1 MARGALVKPGR
12 IGNYTRKQ
20 LDAIVAAEAATIT
33 AQGDITAVTTSTTSG
48 LNGGASSGAA
58 ALTIAPERATEG
70 TVASGDYVL
79 IADVNDSNNLKR
91 VTAGSIATLAGG
103 GSISMSSNT
112 DADNV
117 IITSDGT
124 NGKAIQQANATIST
138 GGQSLTVQ
146 GTLTLA
152 DSSGN
157 TNLTISESGTN
168 DCAFVNTVNN
178 KDIIFKGKASS
189 GTSEIF
195 RIDSSAESLLV
206 AESKKILLGNAE
218 EYIYG
223 DGTDIHIGVGSGG
236 DVNIAANIGLTFGQD
251 AEKIE
256 GDGSG
261 LTISGGVL
269 TLDSAGDI
277 TLDAG
282 GANVFFKDD
291 GTTFLDFQNSSGD
304 AIIVPGASTKDV
316 IFKCHSS
323 DNSGAEVMRLDSSAG
338 LIQIGTDRKLAFSN
352 ANEHIYSDGTDLFI
366 GVGSGGDI
374 NLPADIGLAFGDDGE
389 KIEGNSSGLTISGAA
404 LTLDSEGDIILD
416 ADGGDVFFKDGG
428 TTFLDAKNSSG
439 NVILAPGAST
449 KDIIFKCHSDDN
461 SGEEVFRV
469 DSSAGVLLLPAGKKI
484 AFSDTGEYISGDGT
498 NLTIGSGAGVTI
510 DASGDIVLDADGD
523 DIRMLAG
530 SDDATGLTFTHS
542 NSGDWTI
549 KPGVQDKDLILQSN
563 TGGNATEMLRIDAS
577 TARIGIKT
585 TAPVATLEV
594 AGTVSGSSFYAS
606 ENMQVSGTLNCAST
620 INATNTVSGSDACFT
635 GDLNVSGN
643 FFGAGGTI
651 SAGNFA
657 ATTTVSGTDGYFVG
671 NSVISGTLSTGGSLT
686 SNKTIQATNAISSSD
701 GYFSGDVDISGT
713 VSATKYSSIT
723 SIGTVSGSDAYFVG
737 KLDLSGNLKLSGNN
751 YLNFGSTAGVT
762 GYGIRDNGGFVQFR
776 DSSGTW
782 KDIGAASLEGSGSSV
797 EQIQDIVGDMF
808 TSNSETNI
816 TTTYVDSDGKIT
828 LVASA
833 AGGNSTTGSLEVS
846 GGFLGIDLTG
856 SYITHGVTLPNKADA
871 TGSVKA
877 NAFLSYSSRR
887 YKKNIVPIQDAINK
901 IKNLQG
907 VSFDWKNSGQK
918 DIGFIAEDV
927 GEIIPEIVS
936 FEENGIDAS
945 SMDYP
950 KLTALLVEAVKA
962 QQKRIEKLENML
974 VVRPRGH

>member
-1 MARGALVKPGR
+1 MARGALIKPGR

-48 LNGGASSGAA
+48 LDGGATTGAA
-58 ALTIAPERATEG
+58 ALTIAPERATDG

-178 KDIIFKGKASS
+178 RDIIFKGKATS

-195 RIDSSAESLLV
+195 RIDSSAESLLI

-269 TLDSAGDI
+269 TLDSVGDI

-352 ANEHIYSDGTDLFI
+352 ANEYIYSDGTDLFV

-389 KIEGNSSGLTISGAA
+389 KIEGNSSGLTITGAA

-461 SGEEVFRV
+461 SGAEVFRV
-469 DSSAGVLLLPAGKKI
+469 DSSEGTLLLPTGKKV

-498 NLTIGSGAGVTI
+498 DLTIGSGRHVTI
-510 DASGDIVLDADGD
+510 DARGDIILDADGD
-523 DIRMLAG
+523 DIRMQAG

-549 KPGVQDKDLILQSN
+549 KPGVQDKDLIIQSN
-563 TGGNATEMLRIDAS
+563 TAGNATEMLRVDAS

-585 TAPVATLEV
+585 AAPAALLEV

-606 ENMQVSGTLNCAST
+606 ENMQVSGALNCAST
-620 INATNTVSGSDACFT
+620 INAVNTVSGSDAYFVGNLGISGSFSVGSSLTAT
-635 GDLNVSGN
+635 GLK
-643 FFGAGGTI
+643 
-651 SAGNFA
+651 
-657 ATTTVSGTDGYFVG
+657 ATNTLSGTDGYYVG
-671 NSVISGTLSTGGSLT
+671 NSVISGTLT
-686 SNKTIQATNAISSSD
+686 SGKTIRAANALSSSD
-701 GYFSGDVDISGT
+701 GYFSGDLDVSGT
-713 VSATKYSSIT
+713 ISATKYSSIT
-723 SIGTVSGSDAYFVG
+723 SITTVSGSDAYYTG
-737 KLDLSGNLKLSGNN
+737 KLNVSGNLGFADSSN
-751 YLNFGSTAGVT
+751 YINFGNTEGTT
-762 GYGIRDNGGFVQFR
+762 GYGIRDNAGFMQFR
-776 DSSGTW
+776 DSAGTW
-782 KDIGAASLEGSGSSV
+782 KDFAVAALEGTGSSV

-816 TTTYVDSDGKIT
+816 TTTYVDNDGKIT

-833 AGGNSTTGSLEVS
+833 AGNSVTGSLEVS
-846 GGFLGIDLTG
+846 SGFVGVSLTG
-856 SYITHGVTLPNKADA
+856 SYITHGVTLPNKSDA

-887 YKKNIVPIQDAINK
+887 YKEDIVPIEDPISK
-901 IKNLQG
+901 VKNLQG
-907 VSFDWKNSGQK
+907 VSFAWKSSGDK

-936 FEENGIDAS
+936 FEENGVDAS

-950 KLTALLVEAVKA
+950 KLTALLVEAVKE

-974 VVRPRGH
+974 LVRPRGH

>member
-1 MARGALVKPGR
+1 MARGALIKPGR

-48 LNGGASSGAA
+48 LDGGATTGAA
-58 ALTIAPERATEG
+58 ALTIAPERATDG

-178 KDIIFKGKASS
+178 RDIIFKGKATS

-195 RIDSSAESLLV
+195 RIDSSAESLLI

-269 TLDSAGDI
+269 TLDSVGDI

-352 ANEHIYSDGTDLFI
+352 ANEYIYSDGTDLFV

-389 KIEGNSSGLTISGAA
+389 KIEGNSSGLTITGAA

-461 SGEEVFRV
+461 SGAEVFRV
-469 DSSAGVLLLPAGKKI
+469 DSSEGTLLLPTGKKV

-498 NLTIGSGAGVTI
+498 DLTIGSGRHVTI
-510 DASGDIVLDADGD
+510 DARGDIILDADGD
-523 DIRMLAG
+523 DIRMQAG

-549 KPGVQDKDLILQSN
+549 KPGVQDKDLIIQSN
-563 TGGNATEMLRIDAS
+563 TAGNATEMLRVDAS

-585 TAPVATLEV
+585 AAPAALLEV

-606 ENMQVSGTLNCAST
+606 ENMQVSGALNCAST
-620 INATNTVSGSDACFT
+620 INAANTVSGSDAYFVGNLGISGSFSVGSSLTAT
-635 GDLNVSGN
+635 GLK
-643 FFGAGGTI
+643 
-651 SAGNFA
+651 
-657 ATTTVSGTDGYFVG
+657 ATNTLSGTDGYYVG
-671 NSVISGTLSTGGSLT
+671 NSVISGTLT
-686 SNKTIQATNAISSSD
+686 SGKTIRAANALSSSD
-701 GYFSGDVDISGT
+701 GYFSGDLDVSGT
-713 VSATKYSSIT
+713 ISATKYSSIT
-723 SIGTVSGSDAYFVG
+723 SITTVSGSDAYYTG
-737 KLDLSGNLKLSGNN
+737 KLNVSGNLGFADSSN
-751 YLNFGSTAGVT
+751 YINFGNTEGTT
-762 GYGIRDNGGFVQFR
+762 GYGIRDNAGFMQFR
-776 DSSGTW
+776 DSAGTW
-782 KDIGAASLEGSGSSV
+782 KDFAVAALEGTGSSV

-816 TTTYVDSDGKIT
+816 TTTYVDNDGKIT

-833 AGGNSTTGSLEVS
+833 AGNSVTGSLEVS
-846 GGFLGIDLTG
+846 SGFVGVSLTG
-856 SYITHGVTLPNKADA
+856 SYITHGVTLPNKSDA

-887 YKKNIVPIQDAINK
+887 YKEDIVPIEDPISK
-901 IKNLQG
+901 VKNLQG
-907 VSFDWKNSGQK
+907 VSFAWKSSGDK

-936 FEENGIDAS
+936 FEENGVDAS

-950 KLTALLVEAVKA
+950 KLTALLVEAVKE

-974 VVRPRGH
+974 LVRPRGH

>member
-1 MARGALVKPGR
+1 MAKGALIKPGR

-48 LNGGASSGAA
+48 LDGGASTGAA
-58 ALTIAPERATEG
+58 ALTIAPDRATDG

-79 IADVNDSNNLKR
+79 IADINDSNNLKR

-112 DADNV
+112 DVDNV

-206 AESKKILLGNAE
+206 AESKKILFGNAE

-223 DGTDIHIGVGSGG
+223 DGTDIYIGVGSGG
-236 DVNIAANIGLTFGQD
+236 DVNIAANIGLTFGAD

-338 LIQIGTDRKLAFSN
+338 LIQIGNDRKLAFSN
-352 ANEHIYSDGTDLFI
+352 ANEYIYSDGTDLFI

-389 KIEGNSSGLTISGAA
+389 KIEGNSSGLTITGAA

-449 KDIIFKCHSDDN
+449 KDIIFKCHSNDN
-461 SGEEVFRV
+461 SGAEVFRV
-469 DSSAGVLLLPAGKKI
+469 DSSAGVLLLPASKKV

-498 NLTIGSGAGVTI
+498 DLTIGSGRHVTI
-510 DASGDIVLDADGD
+510 DARGDIILDADGD
-523 DIRMLAG
+523 DIRMQAG
-530 SDDATGLTFTHS
+530 PDDATGLTFTHS

-549 KPGVQDKDLILQSN
+549 KPGVQDKDLIIQSN
-563 TGGNATEMLRIDAS
+563 TAGNATEMLRVDAS

-585 TAPVATLEV
+585 ATPIATLEV

-606 ENMQVSGTLNCAST
+606 ENMQVSGALNCAST
-620 INATNTVSGSDACFT
+620 INAANTVSGSDAYFT
-635 GDLNVSGN
+635 GDLGLSGSFSLGSSLN
-643 FFGAGGTI
+643 AD
-651 SAGNFA
+651 ALK
-657 ATTTVSGTDGYFVG
+657 ATSTLSGTDGYFVG

-686 SNKTIQATNAISSSD
+686 SNKTIQATNVLSSSN

-713 VSATKYSSIT
+713 VSAAKYDSIT
-723 SIGTVSGSDAYFVG
+723 TIHTVSGSDAYFVG
-737 KLDLSGNLKLSGNN
+737 KLNLSGNLKFADSNN
-751 YLNFGSTAGVT
+751 YVNFGNSAGAT
-762 GYGIRDNGGFVQFR
+762 GYGFRDNAGFMQFK
-776 DSSGTW
+776 DSTGTW
-782 KDIGAASLEGSGSSV
+782 KDIAIGALDGTSLST

-816 TTTYVDSDGKIT
+816 TTTYNDSGGKISI
-828 LVASA
+828 VAD
-833 AGGNSTTGSLEVS
+833 AGASRSFTGSLEVS
-846 GGFLGIDLTG
+846 SGFLGIDLTG

-907 VSFDWKNSGQK
+907 VSFDWKSSGQK

-962 QQKRIEKLENML
+962 QQDRIDKLEKLVTEK
-974 VVRPRGH
+974 H